1 MYIKVN
7 EVTYNDATWS
17 FDHERGTASLLLKT
31 NDPIS
36 SIAANFDGD
45 DTVKAYDDNDN
56 ETGIWYVT
64 QLLSIYQNYESRT
77 PEEPREV
84 VVSLKA
90 TSLST
95 EAEQSLN
102 EGLEEANDALIELAA
117 LIEDMEEANIEINKI
132 KGVLDGIPRDIV
144 ARFDAMNNNYNIL
157 ADRVARLE
165 NRIGG

>member
-1 MYIKVN
+1 MYVKVN
-7 EVTYNDATWS
+7 DVTYNDATWS

-31 NDPIS
+31 NDSIS
-36 SIAANFDGD
+36 SIAANFDGN

-77 PEEPREV
+77 PEESREV

-102 EGLEEANDALIELAA
+102 EGLEEANDALIELAS
-117 LIEDMEEANIEINKI
+117 LIEDMEEANIQINQI

-144 ARFDAMNNNYNIL
+144 ARFDSMNSKYNAL
-157 ADRVARLE
+157 ADRVAKLE
-165 NRIGG
+165 NKMQ

>member
-7 EVTYNDATWS
+7 ESIFNDAIWS
-17 FDHERGTASLLLKT
+17 FDHERGTAALLLKT
-31 NDPIS
+31 NDSIS
-36 SIAANFDGD
+36 SIAAIFDGN

-77 PEEPREV
+77 AEEPREV

-95 EAEQSLN
+95 EAEESIN
-102 EGLEEANDALIELAA
+102 TSIEEANDALIELAG

-132 KGVLDGIPRDIV
+132 KGVLDGIPKDIIN
-144 ARFDAMNNNYNIL
+144 RFTSMNNAYNLL

-165 NRIGG
+165 NKIQ